1 MKNIICIFFLNV
13 FLGISLKAQNEIQ
26 RTYERHWEQGY
37 EKIRIISYNVF
48 NGFDWKKDKDRQNRF
63 VEWIRKQ
70 DPEILALQELCGFTQ
85 ESLLAIAQQW
95 GHPYAVILKENGYPV
110 GITSKKPINLKAKL
124 LENCGHGL
132 LHVETYGYD
141 ILVTHL
147 NPGDTDKRRAE
158 AGFIVQ
164 YIKEKT
170 LDKCLLMGDMNA
182 HSPFDAD
189 YMEAN
194 AIELLMKYGGKQS
207 HNLLDGNFDYSVISR
222 FLSLPFIDVC
232 RCYVPEDKRTTFPT
246 AILMYLS
253 RHQEVRKR
261 VGERLDFILATPL
274 IAKEVTDAFIYNEK
288 DTDYL
293 SDHYPVGIDLCIK
306 DKQDKI

>member
-1 MKNIICIFFLNV
+1 MKNIICIFFLDV

-85 ESLLAIAQQW
+85 ESLLAMAQQW

-132 LHVETYGYD
+132 LHEATYG
-141 ILVTHL
+141 
-147 NPGDTDKRRAE
+147 
-158 AGFIVQ
+158 
-164 YIKEKT
+164 
-170 LDKCLLMGDMNA
+170 
-182 HSPFDAD
+182 
-189 YMEAN
+189 
-194 AIELLMKYGGKQS
+194 
-207 HNLLDGNFDYSVISR
+207 
-222 FLSLPFIDVC
+222 
-232 RCYVPEDKRTTFPT
+232 
-246 AILMYLS
+246 
-253 RHQEVRKR
+253 
-261 VGERLDFILATPL
+261 
-274 IAKEVTDAFIYNEK
+274 
-288 DTDYL
+288 
-293 SDHYPVGIDLCIK
+293 
-306 DKQDKI
+306 

>member
-1 MKNIICIFFLNV
+1 M
-13 FLGISLKAQNEIQ
+13 
-26 RTYERHWEQGY
+26 
-37 EKIRIISYNVF
+37 
-48 NGFDWKKDKDRQNRF
+48 
-63 VEWIRKQ
+63 
-70 DPEILALQELCGFTQ
+70 
-85 ESLLAIAQQW
+85 
-95 GHPYAVILKENGYPV
+95 
-110 GITSKKPINLKAKL
+110 

-164 YIKEKT
+164 YIKEKA
-170 LDKCLLMGDMNA
+170 LDKCFLMGDMNA

-222 FLSLPFIDVC
+222 LLSLPFIDVC
-232 RCYVPEDKRTTFPT
+232 RRYVPEDKRTTFPT

-274 IAKEVTDAFIYNEK
+274 IAKEVTDAFIYNEE

-293 SDHYPVGIDLCIK
+293 SDHYPVGIDLMYK
-306 DKQDKI
+306 R